1 MSDSD
6 PQRKLHR
13 MQTSGSTTLTVR
25 ISTEDKERLE
35 RVAEYLRR
43 SLSSVAYEA
52 IEVFLDAA
60 EAQSV
65 IGGRGS
71 N

>member
-1 MSDSD
+1 M
-6 PQRKLHR
+6 
-13 MQTSGSTTLTVR
+13 R
-25 ISTEDKERLE
+25 ISTKDKERLE

-52 IEVFLDAA
+52 IEVFLDVA
-60 EAQSV
+60 EAQPV